1 MKQILGVLRSWC
13 SEDKKELLDI
23 KNESS
28 GHLKIQHGFEDR
40 DEETSQW
47 GRYGR

>member
-1 MKQILGVLRSWC
+1 MKQVLGVLRSWC

-23 KNESS
+23 KNES